1 MKNKELLKICRN
13 TGFLGPVFFRTK
25 PKVFWRFQGVQK
37 CDTGLKWVN
46 SVLIRG
52 NTDQRKPVLV
62 NFWRRS
68 EEDVRTFGILYFK
81 NKIDCVVRKT
91 LLCKKGVFK
100 YFPKILRET
109 LFRSLFI
116 MKLQAVGL
124 RFYWKEIRSRV
135 FSWSFIKI
143 CKRTFL

>member
-1 MKNKELLKICRN
+1 MSQYGFSRTRIFPYKNRI
-13 TGFLGPVFFRTK
+13 F
-25 PKVFWRFQGVQK
+25 
-37 CDTGLKWVN
+37 N
-46 SVLIRG
+46 SVLIRE
-52 NTDQRKPVLV
+52 NADQRKPVLV
-62 NFWRRS
+62 NFWRS
-68 EEDVRTFGILYFK
+68 EEEVRTFGILYFQ

-124 RFYWKEIRSRV
+124 QFY
-135 FSWSFIKI
+135 
-143 CKRTFL
+143 